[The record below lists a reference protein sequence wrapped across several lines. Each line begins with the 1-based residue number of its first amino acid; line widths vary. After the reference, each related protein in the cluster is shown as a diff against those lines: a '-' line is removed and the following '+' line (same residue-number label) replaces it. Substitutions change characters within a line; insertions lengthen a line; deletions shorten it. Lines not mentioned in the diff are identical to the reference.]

1 MAVSTTE
8 AWKEERGEAG
18 QGDGA
23 GRLGRDDAVT
33 EVGQGGGA
41 GERGGGSRAGRRG
54 GGVEA
59 GDAVVE
65 FVARLSGWFTSQE
78 TRGPIGGLRSD
89 TDGIFT
95 ARSHIWRSSATSRPV
110 VFGGYPRLCQSPVT
124 ARPWVTTGPEG
135 LVVER
140 RAHRQV
146 GGSGKKAKNSY
157 HLNPSFMGPGLCGP
171 TDRRC
176 PPDPQMALA
185 RLPSLA
191 RGRESCRASHP
202 PKHGRPVRI
211 HASWRTESP
220 RRRFRRDDQVSPVPP
235 PRPTRRPPRP
245 PGWLATAGMQ
255 HTNKTPMPHSP
266 GRHQGDDGDLKK
278 TGFKPQRS
286 KTLNDNR

>member
-1 MAVSTTE
+1 
-8 AWKEERGEAG
+8 
-18 QGDGA
+18 
-23 GRLGRDDAVT
+23 
-33 EVGQGGGA
+33 
-41 GERGGGSRAGRRG
+41 
-54 GGVEA
+54 
-59 GDAVVE
+59 
-65 FVARLSGWFTSQE
+65 
-78 TRGPIGGLRSD
+78 
-89 TDGIFT
+89 
-95 ARSHIWRSSATSRPV
+95 
-110 VFGGYPRLCQSPVT
+110 
-124 ARPWVTTGPEG
+124 
-135 LVVER
+135 
-140 RAHRQV
+140 
-146 GGSGKKAKNSY
+146 
-157 HLNPSFMGPGLCGP
+157 MGPGLCGP

-278 TGFKPQRS
+278 RPASNLDGL
-286 KTLNDNR
+286 KTLNGNRRSPPRRASETTSHNELGGAAGPPPWSLQMRPESASRGQGWV